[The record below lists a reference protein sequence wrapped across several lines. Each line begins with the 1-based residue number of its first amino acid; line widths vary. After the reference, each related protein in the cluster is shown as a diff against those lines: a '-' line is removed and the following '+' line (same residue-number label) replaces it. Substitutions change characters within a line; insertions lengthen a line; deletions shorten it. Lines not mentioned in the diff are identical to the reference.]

1 MTNKRNIALIALITL
16 SAAPVQALP
25 SLSTI
30 WTQSTPQEKRMAAQC
45 SVGAVA
51 VMAIGYGLYRY
62 FRAPSNAAL
71 RSQARAVYNRMHQ
84 RYGKL
89 KFVTSP
95 DRMKITQ
102 AGDLFAMTSHKN
114 LPLIKRVTGDLPALK
129 KQISLLSARI
139 NKDSDNGNTDGAM
152 QSLYNQMR
160 SLEEKLD
167 HVSRFWKSHV
177 QFFTMHDYLTQLSGM
192 YNKYD
197 YNNSEAIR
205 MQIRGDATGK
215 YGDAYTYP
223 FKTFTTALS
232 LHINTLHERIQS
244 LRTKARS
251 FADRE
256 LIANEYYNM
265 LSQAEPFQQ
274 ALIYVRDV
282 AANQPEYATE
292 IAHYEKAEQKRA
304 ELAAQER
311 AIAAKA
317 QADRERAQAEREKAE
332 AIRYKA
338 RMDYLAK
345 TQKPAAQTNVTV
357 VNQTADTKTDAY
369 AADNN
374 A

>member
-1 MTNKRNIALIALITL
+1 MTNKRNIALIALIAL
-16 SAAPVQALP
+16 SGAPAKAIP
-25 SLSTI
+25 SPSTI
-30 WTQSTPQEKRMAAQC
+30 WALSTPQDKRIAKC
-45 SVGAVA
+45 SAGAIAIMV
-51 VMAIGYGLYRY
+51 IGYGLYRY
-62 FRAPSNAAL
+62 FRAPSNETL

-89 KFVTSP
+89 KFVADPS
-95 DRMKITQ
+95 RMKITQ
-102 AGDLFAMTSHKN
+102 AGDLFAMTSHKD

-139 NKDSDNGNTDGAM
+139 NKDSDNGKTDGAM
-152 QSLYNQMR
+152 QSLYDQMR

-167 HVSRFWKSHV
+167 HVSKFWNSHAL
-177 QFFTMHDYLTQLSGM
+177 FFTMHDYLSQLSGM
-192 YNKYD
+192 YGKYD
-197 YNNSEAIR
+197 YNNSEAVR
-205 MQIRGDATGK
+205 MQIRGEATGK
-215 YGDAYTYP
+215 HGDAYTYP
-223 FKTFTTALS
+223 FKTFTATLS
-232 LHINTLHERIQS
+232 SHINNLHDQIQT

-265 LSQAEPFQQ
+265 LSQAEPFHQ

-292 IAHYEKAEQKRA
+292 IAQFEKAEQKRA

-338 RMDYLAK
+338 RLDYEAK
-345 TQKPAAQTNVTV
+345 MKKPAAQTNVTV
-357 VNQTADTKTDAY
+357 VNQTADAKTDAY